1 MRAVLSS
8 LAMVLAMVKAPGDV
22 VGDDPSVRSPA
33 PDDPRQ
39 ALAAGAAAR
48 ARSAREEAGDF
59 PVDGAHS
66 YGDGF
71 GDRPG
76 HDGQDL
82 LASCGTPL
90 RAATTATARLVDED
104 GAAGRYLVLRTA
116 GGRDLVYMHLSD
128 VDVDGGRARARG
140 RAPRRRRP
148 DRQRDD
154 LPPALRGLGRA
165 RLVRRR
171 GSPRPVVDAPFA
183 GAFERRGGPMS
194 ARYPAAGVT
203 SERKTRSPRATPGS
217 P

>member
-8 LAMVLAMVKAPGDV
+8 LAMVLAMVTAPGDV

-104 GAAGRYLVLRTA
+104 GGAGRYLVLRTA

-128 VDVDGGRARARG
+128 VDVTAGEHVRAGERLGAVGQTGNATTCHLHFEVWDAPGWYAGG
-140 RAPRRRRP
+140 APRDP
-148 DRQRDD
+148 SSM
-154 LPPALRGLGRA
+154 LRSRE
-165 RLVRRR
+165 R
-171 GSPRPVVDAPFA
+171 SSVVEAP
-183 GAFERRGGPMS
+183 
-194 ARYPAAGVT
+194 
-203 SERKTRSPRATPGS
+203 
-217 P
+217 